1 MKFQVIELFEN
12 ACVCKMCVCVCV
24 CTLKDA
30 ILLMPCCLFLPE
42 TSHADRLDVLKKID
56 QA

>member
-12 ACVCKMCVCVCV
+12 ALCVCV

-30 ILLMPCCLFLPE
+30 ILLMPCCLFMPE
-42 TSHADRLDVLKKID
+42 TSHAERLDVLKKID